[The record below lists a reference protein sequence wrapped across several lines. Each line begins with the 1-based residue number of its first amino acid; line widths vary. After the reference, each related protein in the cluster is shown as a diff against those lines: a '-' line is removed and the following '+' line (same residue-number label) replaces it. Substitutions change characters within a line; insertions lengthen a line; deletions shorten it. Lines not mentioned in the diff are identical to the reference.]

1 MINSLA
7 VSSFDCCFDAAESK
21 ADNEMKLH
29 RKCGHNWS
37 RAKQLFKRKLST
49 VPAPLIA
56 QLHGFKALP
65 ACFAALSMAAPL
77 VQQACYAPPLH
88 PPDCLLLKL
97 MQHHLGL

>member
-1 MINSLA
+1 
-7 VSSFDCCFDAAESK
+7 
-21 ADNEMKLH
+21 MKLY

-37 RAKQLFKRKLST
+37 PDTQLFAWKLST

-56 QLHGFKALP
+56 QLHDFKALP

-88 PPDCLLLKL
+88 PPDCLLLQL
-97 MQHHLGL
+97 SQHHLGL